1 MEIKWFNPKDKSKSV
16 FDAKE
21 HSKSSHRENVDESLV
36 PKRAVLF
43 CMGKAMG
50 IIKKYFIE
58 YVSHPGNIIEIIFY
72 K

>member
-1 MEIKWFNPKDKSKSV
+1 MKIDWFNPNDKTKSI

-21 HSKSSHRENVDESLV
+21 HARSNHREHVNEKLV

-50 IIKKYFIE
+50 IIKT
-58 YVSHPGNIIEIIFY
+58 
-72 K
+72 